1 MNETTIENMTTIGTV
16 YESMMRNQRTYLANQ
31 DNKHRLE
38 DECTDFSLNTS
49 RNGVGE
55 VSKRSRSKSKFSC
68 KYGGA
73 RRDREPSRL
82 QCKKI
87 IKMFKKSKS
96 SRKCI
101 KRYIMYNIPYSS
113 AMKNFLSIDFRIY
126 LTTRLCRSR
135 PVGRN
140 TCSAYC
146 RVTHHIYLVKTRTSK
161 HKNMDVLLCVND
173 SCGLNNCY
181 SIKCNKQQEKYC
193 FSRANIFT
201 SGDIELNP
209 GPANAYMLLQSRLT
223 QQGLSTLDVGG
234 AGDCFFRAVSHQLYG
249 EPSYHMNI
257 RCVGV
262 QYMRTN
268 PERFIESIA
277 GDSWARYLADMSQQ
291 GTWAEALV
299 IQSI

>member
-1 MNETTIENMTTIGTV
+1 
-16 YESMMRNQRTYLANQ
+16 MMRNQRTYLANQ

-55 VSKRSRSKSKFSC
+55 VSKRSRS
-68 KYGGA
+68 
-73 RRDREPSRL
+73 
-82 QCKKI
+82 
-87 IKMFKKSKS
+87 
-96 SRKCI
+96 
-101 KRYIMYNIPYSS
+101 
-113 AMKNFLSIDFRIY
+113 
-126 LTTRLCRSR
+126 
-135 PVGRN
+135 
-140 TCSAYC
+140 
-146 RVTHHIYLVKTRTSK
+146 
-161 HKNMDVLLCVND
+161 
-173 SCGLNNCY
+173 
-181 SIKCNKQQEKYC
+181 
-193 FSRANIFT
+193 
-201 SGDIELNP
+201 DIELNP
-209 GPANAYMLLQSRLT
+209 GPANAYMLLQSRLA

-299 IQSI
+299 IQAVAHSDILGGSVLLTLEPLAFSTACLAAILQPYSRF